1 METMVSDTIGRVLVR
16 VDHNMIRGSIKH
28 MGDTDVLQVSDVTDS
43 LAVADDDA
51 VVHLVT
57 VNT

>member
-28 MGDTDVLQVSDVTDS
+28 MSDTDVLQVSDVTDS
-43 LAVADDDA
+43 LAITDDDA

-57 VNT
+57 VDT